1 MDAIQPTNSANDGA
15 KIMSVKTMEDL
26 FVATLKDI
34 YYAEKQILKALP
46 SMISKADNAALKKAL
61 ETHKTETEG
70 QVERLENVFKLI
82 DVPARGKKCE
92 AIEGIIG
99 EAKEHMG
106 EIQDE
111 RVLDAGIISSAQAVE
126 HYEICRYGTLVE
138 WARDLGHTEAAKL
151 LAETLD
157 EEHHTDTLLTEIA
170 RGSVNKDAE
179 AA

>member
-1 MDAIQPTNSANDGA
+1 
-15 KIMSVKTMEDL
+15 MSVKSMEDL

-46 SMISKADNAALKKAL
+46 GMISKADNADLKLAL
-61 ETHKTETEG
+61 ENHAKETEG
-70 QVERLENVFKLI
+70 QLKRLEKVFKI
-82 DVPARGKKCE
+82 VDVPARGKKCE

-106 EIQDE
+106 EIEDE

-138 WARDLGHTEAAKL
+138 WANELGFTEAANL
-151 LAETLD
+151 LKENLD
-157 EEHHTDTLLTEIA
+157 EEHNADTLLTKIA
-170 RGSVNKDAE
+170 RDSVNRE
-179 AA
+179 ADQAA

>member
-1 MDAIQPTNSANDGA
+1 
-15 KIMSVKTMEDL
+15 MSVKTMEDL

-46 SMISKADNAALKKAL
+46 GMVSKADNAELKKAL
-61 ETHKTETEG
+61 ETHKAETEG
-70 QVERLENVFKLI
+70 QVDRLEKVFKLI

-106 EIQDE
+106 EIEDE

-138 WARDLGHTEAAKL
+138 WASDLGYADAARL
-151 LAETLD
+151 LKQNLD
-157 EEHHTDTLLTEIA
+157 EEHHADSLLTEIA
-170 RGSVNKDAE
+170 RGGVNRDAE
-179 AA
+179 AAA